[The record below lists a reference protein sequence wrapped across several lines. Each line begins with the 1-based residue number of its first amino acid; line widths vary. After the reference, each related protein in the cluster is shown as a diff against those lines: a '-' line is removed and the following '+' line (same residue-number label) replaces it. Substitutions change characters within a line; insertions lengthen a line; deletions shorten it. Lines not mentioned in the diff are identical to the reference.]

1 MKEKIP
7 ILSLLP
13 EELEEKV
20 GPPSYRGK
28 QIFEWLH
35 DKLATGFSDMTNLP
49 VDLRTSLEETFAVT
63 SLNPLS
69 TEKADDNSIKW
80 LFQTPRGDAVESVLI
95 PAEGRRTLCI
105 STQVGCKFACTFCAS
120 GQAGFQ
126 RNLEAD
132 EIVAEVLSAERLN
145 PLERISHIVVM
156 GMGEPFDNADN
167 LIRALKIL
175 NHPSGR
181 QIGKRRIT
189 ISTVGLPKKILWFAE
204 QNLPVELSVSLHSAI
219 DSVRTSIMPVN
230 KAFPT
235 GELFKACW
243 NYTDK
248 TNRIIT
254 FEYILI
260 DGVNT
265 DEPNANALISALRGR
280 KTKVN
285 LIPYNPI
292 EEYPEKRPSL
302 ETIRAF
308 EAKLAR
314 AGIAVTVRFSKGGS
328 VSGACGQLRLHHI
341 RRADRPAPLDQAPNR
356 PFGTAGPSGRP
367 APEQAAPDRRSA
379 KRREKH

>member
-1 MKEKIP
+1 MKDKVP

-13 EELEEKV
+13 EELEGKV

-35 DKLATGFSDMTNLP
+35 DKLATAFSDMTNLP
-49 VDLRTSLEETFAVT
+49 VDLRKNLEETFVVT

-105 STQVGCKFACTFCAS
+105 STQVGCKFACKFCAS

-132 EIVAEVLSAERLN
+132 EIIAEVLSAERLN

-167 LIRALKIL
+167 LLRALKIL

-235 GELFKACW
+235 GELFQACW

-265 DEPNANALISALRGR
+265 DEPNADALISAMRGR
-280 KTKVN
+280 KAKVN

-302 ETIRAF
+302 QTIRAF
-308 EAKLAR
+308 EAKLTR

-341 RRADRPAPLDQAPNR
+341 Q
-356 PFGTAGPSGRP
+356 G
-367 APEQAAPDRRSA
+367 
-379 KRREKH
+379 KR